1 MMTILKKLHIRA
13 LLSAAIL
20 STVAMVGTTSC
31 SAIYDDLPECTSGAR
46 LRFIYDYNMEYANA
60 FMHNVEC
67 LTVYFYDKDGRHVA
81 TRTENSKIL
90 ADENYRMTVD
100 LPAGK
105 YRAVAYGGIGCDD
118 ASFSHPGGQPVAGNH
133 FSELSLQMHD
143 AHLSEAPESAMHDLF
158 WGAVE
163 FSVSETLGQYTEAT
177 CEMIKDTNNIRI
189 VLQHVNGDPIDPSH
203 FKFEIFD
210 DNTLMAHDNKVVK
223 NGDVTYS
230 PWSTGTSVGGF
241 MDNGTPITNGYAELS
256 VARLVEENSPKLR
269 ITKVADPDSKAATT
283 QPYTVLEIPL
293 INYLMLYRS
302 ELYSN
307 MDKQEFLDRESR
319 WSLLFLLNQNDRWYK
334 TEIKVND
341 WTVRVNDI
349 NFDGEN
355 Y

>member
-1 MMTILKKLHIRA
+1 MISML
-13 LLSAAIL
+13 
-20 STVAMVGTTSC
+20 GTTSC

-46 LRFIYDYNMEYANA
+46 LRFIYDYNMEYANS

-67 LTVYFYDKDGRHVA
+67 LTVYFYDAAGHHVA
-81 TRTENSKIL
+81 TRTVTGAPL

-100 LPAGK
+100 LPAGN
-105 YRAVAYGGIGCDD
+105 YRAVAYGGIECDN
-118 ASFSHPGGQPVAGNH
+118 ASFTHPQGAPTAGTH
-133 FSELSLQMHD
+133 FTDLSLQMNP
-143 AHLSEAPESAMHDLF
+143 AHLSESPEAAMHDLF

-163 FSVSETLGQYTEAT
+163 FSISETLGEYTEAT
-177 CEMIKDTNNIRI
+177 VEMIKDTNNIRV

-203 FKFEIFD
+203 FKFEITD
-210 DNTLMAHDNKVVK
+210 DNTLMAHDNKVVA

-230 PWSTGTSVGGF
+230 PWSTGTTVGGF
-241 MDNGTPITNGYAELS
+241 LDNGNPITNGYAELS
-256 VARLVEENSPKLR
+256 VARLVVENAPRLR
-269 ITKVADPDSKAATT
+269 ITKIAEADSKAASANP
-283 QPYTVLEIPL
+283 QVVLDIPL

-302 ELYSN
+302 ELYSH

-349 NFDGEN
+349 EDL
-355 Y
+355 